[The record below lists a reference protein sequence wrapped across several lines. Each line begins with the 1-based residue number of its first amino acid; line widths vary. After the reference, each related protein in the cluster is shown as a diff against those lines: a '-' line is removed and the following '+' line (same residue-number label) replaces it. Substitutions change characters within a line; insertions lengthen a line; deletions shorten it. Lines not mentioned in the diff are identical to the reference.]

1 MKPRAEVRG
10 DIGYKGSFVIKS
22 VYISFECGKLNC
34 ILGPNGS
41 GKTTL
46 LLTIGGAIK
55 PVRGVVFIE
64 PRHARKMYIP
74 PSPPYLPGLR
84 VGDVAL
90 SVSGALTGASV
101 YSIDSEVASRCDEML
116 RKLGFKYPA
125 TRYFNELSTGE
136 RQKVMLAGA
145 LASRAEVLLLD
156 EPNSHL
162 DVKSRLTLYSILEEE
177 AKRRLVI
184 IALHDV
190 SEASIHCN
198 YILLLGFDGV
208 VSRGSPEKV
217 LCRENLEKA
226 YGVSFAEALVNGRR
240 VFLPYTNNSER
251 TN

>member
-1 MKPRAEVRG
+1 MKPRVEVRG
-10 DIGYKGSFVIKS
+10 DIGYRGSFVIRG
-22 VYISFECGKLNC
+22 VNVSFECGRLNC

-46 LLTIGGAIK
+46 LLTIGGALK
-55 PVRGVVFIE
+55 PVSGYVRVE
-64 PRHARKMYIP
+64 PRHARRVYIP

-101 YSIDSEVASRCDEML
+101 YSVDAEIASRCDEIL
-116 RKLGFKYPA
+116 GKLGFKYPA

-162 DVKSRLTLYSILEEE
+162 DVKSRLTLYRLLEEE
-177 AKRRLVI
+177 ACRRLVI

-198 YILLLGFDGV
+198 NILLLGFNGV
-208 VSRGSPEKV
+208 VSTGSPEEV
-217 LCRENLEKA
+217 LCRENLERA
-226 YGVSFAEALVNGRR
+226 YGVSFAEAVIRGKR
-240 VFLPYTNNSER
+240 VFLPYTSGV
-251 TN
+251 